1 MNSSALEQGTFRRY
15 KMKKYF
21 EMICLKKDGH
31 VSHRG
36 MYLFER
42 IDKEGDTEQRIYLHP
57 VHVNRGKGFVSLIDN
72 LEQVRKILR
81 SIKCTFTE
89 GNDAPR
95 GGRTGDY
102 VVFYKSDFLK
112 ALQAAFGI
120 EKGREIYRELRMFKE
135 FSHEE
140 MEVFAKIEDKIIRN
154 MISYPYHAAFWIM
167 QHEPENIK
175 TSQVLFEK
183 QFEAELTKNKD

>member
-1 MNSSALEQGTFRRY
+1 
-15 KMKKYF
+15 MKRNGSF
-21 EMICLKKDGH
+21 EKVCLKKDGH

-42 IDKEGDTEQRIYLHP
+42 IDKTGDTEQRVYLHP
-57 VHVNRGKGFVSLIDN
+57 VHVCKGKGYVNLIDN
-72 LEQVRKILR
+72 LKEVKEILR
-81 SIKCTFTE
+81 SIRCHFTQ

-120 EKGREIYRELRMFKE
+120 DKGRAIYRELRMFKE
-135 FSHEE
+135 FSREE
-140 MEVFAKIEDKIIRN
+140 MEIFSKIENKILSN
-154 MISYPYHAAFWIM
+154 MISYPYHYAFWIM
-167 QHEPENIK
+167 HHEPEKIK
-175 TSQVLFEK
+175 ECQVLFEK
-183 QFEAELTKNKD
+183 KFEAELTKD